1 MPARTR
7 KKVAIADTDGH
18 AKTVEAA
25 VQWFAKH
32 GGPPLLPMVSV
43 PGLSPEFLHLAI
55 DLDVALTR
63 YRQDQAAFMLIR
75 HYASKKSVNVED
87 CPALVRLDDKRRA
100 TYRLAGDAM
109 RAIRRA
115 PAVTAG
121 DRKLKKYAD
130 RPGFCPNYRQVDWEP
145 LLDCE
150 IAERMWEQSST
161 TRRS

>member
-1 MPARTR
+1 MFPNDAGGHGSQPS
-7 KKVAIADTDGH
+7 DTPVR

-25 VQWFAKH
+25 ATWCAKIL
-32 GGPPLLPMVSV
+32 GPPLLPMVSV
-43 PGLSPEFLHLAI
+43 PGLSPEFLQLAI

-63 YRQDQAAFMLIR
+63 YRHDQAAFMLIR
-75 HYASKKSVNVED
+75 HYAWKNNVEFED

-100 TYRLAGDAM
+100 TYRLAGNAM

-115 PAVTAG
+115 RAVTAG

-150 IAERMWEQSST
+150 ALERRPTALPQ
-161 TRRS
+161 RH